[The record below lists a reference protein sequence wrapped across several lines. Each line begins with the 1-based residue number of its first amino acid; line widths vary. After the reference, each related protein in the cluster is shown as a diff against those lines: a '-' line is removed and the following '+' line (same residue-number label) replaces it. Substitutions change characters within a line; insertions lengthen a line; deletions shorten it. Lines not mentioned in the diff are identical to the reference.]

1 MRMKRIAYILLFS
14 LLLVSCGT
22 RSGYFKIEGRF
33 LHMNQGELY
42 VYSPDG
48 GIDGLDTIKIEAGR
62 FSYEKPCSKPSTLI
76 IKFPNFSTQPIFAE
90 PGEAVEVKAD
100 ASHLKEME
108 VEGTKENELMT
119 KFRKQIASVSPPEEL
134 KYALQFIND
143 HPESVVS
150 VYLLNRYL
158 VQTESPDYK
167 QATKLLSLLIKE
179 QPGNAN
185 LKRLQRQ
192 LTELGSLPVGSM
204 MPKFSAKDVNGKRV
218 NNASFQGKSVIIIN
232 TWAAWSY
239 ESLDIQR
246 ALNDAVKA
254 GEIGALGIC
263 VDANPKEVRQTLE
276 RDGIEFFNVCDGKL
290 LNTPLLKT
298 FGLNTIPDNIVIRNG
313 KVVERNITA
322 NTIRQRYGTD

>member
-1 MRMKRIAYILLFS
+1 MKRIAYILLFS

-22 RSGYFKIEGRF
+22 RSGYFKMGGRF

-48 GIDGLDTIKIEAGR
+48 GINGLDTIKIEAGR

-76 IKFPNFSTQPIFAE
+76 VIFPNFSTQPIFAE
-90 PGEAVEVKAD
+90 SGEAVEVKAD

-108 VEGTKENELMT
+108 VEGTKDNELMT
-119 KFRKQIASVSPPEEL
+119 KFRKQIASASPPEEL
-134 KYALQFIND
+134 KYAIQFIND

-150 VYLLNRYL
+150 TYLLNRYL

-167 QATKLLSLLIKE
+167 QAAKLLPILMKE
-179 QPGNAN
+179 QPDNIMLG
-185 LKRLQRQ
+185 RLQRQ
-192 LTELGSLPVGSM
+192 LNELGTLTVGGKL
-204 MPKFSAKDVNGKRV
+204 PKFSAKDVKGKAV
-218 NNASFQGKSVIIIN
+218 NNATLQGKSVVIIN
-232 TWAAWSY
+232 AWANWSY

-254 GEIGALGIC
+254 GKIAALGIC
-263 VDANPKEVRQTLE
+263 IDANPKEIRQSLE
-276 RDGIEFFNVCDGKL
+276 RDGIDFPNVCDGKL

-298 FGLNTIPDNIVIRNG
+298 FGLTTIPDNIVIRNG
-313 KVVERNITA
+313 KVTERNITA